1 MSNDI
6 NADLPDLL
14 RQVREAG
21 FKVNNLFH
29 RVDGMSQANLRA
41 VNVPLTFAFA
51 YGPCFSDALRNALEK
66 AKKGIVAP
74 LSTFGD
80 DARDPRQIGGTKEV
94 TRMIHPGELL
104 PGQEGTVEVDPAF
117 VEPAPP
123 AKAKKG
129 STKPVAPE
137 DEWSTE
143 QEVAAAAGALEPDD
157 DDLIGAPKAAAYAD
171 IDDLL

>member
-21 FKVNNLFH
+21 LKVNNLFH
-29 RVDGMSQANLRA
+29 RADGMSQCNLRA

-66 AKKGIVAP
+66 ARKGIVAP
-74 LSTFGD
+74 VSIYGD

-94 TRMIHPGELL
+94 TRPIHPGELL
-104 PGQEGTVEVDPAF
+104 PGQEGTVPTDPNFA
-117 VEPAPP
+117 APEAP
-123 AKAKKG
+123 TKVKRGSKAAP
-129 STKPVAPE
+129 KPV
-137 DEWSTE
+137 
-143 QEVAAAAGALEPDD
+143 EPDD
-157 DDLIGAPKAAAYAD
+157 DDDMLGAPAVAD
-171 IDDLL
+171 DDDDDLLG